1 MTTGMEK
8 TKFWL
13 LYRFR
18 RICQKNIQGNSPGAL
33 LARRAPTMTRWS
45 LDARSKGQPG
55 HSPVGGGRRKCKL
68 PGVRF
73 RCRSARSRENFI
85 QPFQCLLAQHEAQN
99 PDGSIQLLQRARTEN
114 RRGNGLLS
122 QQPG

>member
-8 TKFWL
+8 KKLCPF
-13 LYRFR
+13 YRFR
-18 RICQKNIQGNSPGAL
+18 RICQKNPEEGPGAL
-33 LARRAPTMTRWS
+33 LARRAPTMKRWS
-45 LDARSKGQPG
+45 LDARSKGPRG
-55 HSPVGGGRRKCKL
+55 PSSVGGGRIKPEL

-73 RCRSARSRENFI
+73 RCRPARSRKNFI

-99 PDGSIQLLQRARTEN
+99 PHGSIQLLHRARTDN